1 MYLYSWL
8 CPPTGRNMSYISSIC
23 VLTAFAVFDGFR
35 HTCSTSTSALIFVF
49 AMPIL
54 RTSTTGV
61 CLGKSVGAGRI
72 CAACFPQAVVLT
84 VFDHGGLFLWGFCF
98 HVFWWKEGVRKV
110 WRKEG
115 RKEESKKER
124 KEGMKE
130 GMKEGT
136 TQHNK
141 SSSSNNNNNIVNT
154 KRHEEKHR
162 NIEEN
167 HWTME
172 ENSGTIEGTIEENHG
187 KLKKTMEKSM
197 KIMDKSMKTM
207 ENSIKKHGT
216 NSETSG
222 KIDEQCEW

>member
-1 MYLYSWL
+1 
-8 CPPTGRNMSYISSIC
+8 MSYISSIC

-110 WRKEG
+110 
-115 RKEESKKER
+115 
-124 KEGMKE
+124 
-130 GMKEGT
+130 
-136 TQHNK
+136 
-141 SSSSNNNNNIVNT
+141 
-154 KRHEEKHR
+154 
-162 NIEEN
+162 
-167 HWTME
+167 
-172 ENSGTIEGTIEENHG
+172 
-187 KLKKTMEKSM
+187 
-197 KIMDKSMKTM
+197 
-207 ENSIKKHGT
+207 
-216 NSETSG
+216 
-222 KIDEQCEW
+222 